1 MASNPPHSPTL
12 ERRLIFALDVAS
24 PAEALSWVKR
34 LRGAVHHYKIGLEL
48 FLAGGW
54 DVVHAVA
61 EASGPVFLDVKL
73 LDIPATVVK
82 ALQVIERHADDVW
95 LSNVHVFNNMALEGR
110 RAELG
115 TRLKIIV
122 VPVLTSMSEADLR
135 SSGVQLSL
143 PDYMALQSQRARDL
157 GYDGV
162 VASGHE
168 AAALRRRFGPDF
180 LIVCPGVRPA
190 WAAVQSDDQSRVMN
204 PGDAIRAGADYLV
217 VGRPIREHA
226 DPKSAAARIQAE
238 IAGAL
243 A

>member
-1 MASNPPHSPTL
+1 MASHGPLSHAP
-12 ERRLIFALDVAS
+12 ERRLIFALDVAT
-24 PAEALSWVKR
+24 PAEALGWVKR
-34 LRGAVHHYKIGLEL
+34 LHGAVHHYKIGLEL

-82 ALQVIERHADDVW
+82 ALHVIERHADDVW
-95 LSNVHVFNNMALEGR
+95 LSNVHVFNNMALER
-110 RAELG
+110 RAGLD

-135 SSGVQLSL
+135 SSGVQMSL
-143 PDYMALQSQRARDL
+143 PDYMALQSQRAHDL

-190 WAAVQSDDQSRVMN
+190 WAAVEGDDQSRVMT
-204 PGDAIRAGADYLV
+204 PADAIRAGADYLV
-217 VGRPIREHA
+217 VGRPIRSHA
-226 DPKSAAARIQAE
+226 DPRGAALRIQE
-238 IAGAL
+238 EMAGAL
-243 A
+243 P